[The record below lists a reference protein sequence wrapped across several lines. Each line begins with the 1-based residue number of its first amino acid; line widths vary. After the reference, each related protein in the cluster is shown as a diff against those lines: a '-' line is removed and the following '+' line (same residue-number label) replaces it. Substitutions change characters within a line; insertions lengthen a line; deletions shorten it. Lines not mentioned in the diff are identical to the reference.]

1 MMSMA
6 KSKQSKWVIGL
17 TGAALSAFVITQV
30 SGNGGQDQTAKTQEK
45 MQTVGMS
52 KQEKELVQ
60 LDWSNY
66 SINGVT
72 ISNPGAGGTVSSDRQ
87 TRRS

>member
-1 MMSMA
+1 MA
-6 KSKQSKWVIGL
+6 KSNKSKWVIGF
-17 TGAALSAFVITQV
+17 TGAALSAFVLTQV
-30 SGNGGQDQTAKTQEK
+30 NGSGGQNQGVTAQEK
-45 MQTVGMS
+45 ISTAGMS

-66 SINGVT
+66 SINGTTV
-72 ISNPGAGGTVSSDRQ
+72 SDPGTGGAISSDRQ

>member
-1 MMSMA
+1 MA
-6 KSKQSKWVIGL
+6 KSNKSKWVLGL
-17 TGAALSAFVITQV
+17 TGAALSAFVLTQV
-30 SGNGGQDQTAKTQEK
+30 NGSGGQDQGVTAQENIS
-45 MQTVGMS
+45 TAGMS

-66 SINGVT
+66 SINGTAVSDPAT
-72 ISNPGAGGTVSSDRQ
+72 GGAKSSDRQ

>member
-1 MMSMA
+1 MA
-6 KSKQSKWVIGL
+6 KSNKSKWVIGL
-17 TGAALSAFVITQV
+17 TGAALSAFVLTQV
-30 SGNGGQDQTAKTQEK
+30 NGTSGQDQGVAAQEK
-45 MQTVGMS
+45 TSTAGMS

-66 SINGVT
+66 SINGTAV
-72 ISNPGAGGTVSSDRQ
+72 SNSDTGGTLSSDRQ

>member
-1 MMSMA
+1 MA
-6 KSKQSKWVIGL
+6 KSNKSKWVIGL
-17 TGAALSAFVITQV
+17 TGAALSAFVLTQV
-30 SGNGGQDQTAKTQEK
+30 NSTSGQDQGGTAQEK
-45 MQTVGMS
+45 ISTAGMS

-66 SINGVT
+66 SINGTVV
-72 ISNPGAGGTVSSDRQ
+72 SDPGTGRTLSSDRQ

>member
-1 MMSMA
+1 MA
-6 KSKQSKWVIGL
+6 KSTKSKWIIWL

-30 SGNGGQDQTAKTQEK
+30 SSTNGQNQGVTAQEK
-45 MQTVGMS
+45 NQISAMS

-66 SINGVT
+66 SINGAAVSNHVT
-72 ISNPGAGGTVSSDRQ
+72 GGAIKSDRQ